1 MLPPPTK
8 HRSNRLRGLRRP
20 ATAGVASAAALA
32 AGPIAAM
39 AGTPG
44 TVTGGP
50 CIPHVHRGVL
60 PAWLRDGFS
69 SPQPRIPHAVAAGGR
84 IAGILFGDPLTSPPR
99 ATRSNKILW
108 VPRAPVTGITD
119 LRISAQRM
127 RGARVVG
134 RPVGRLVPGGP
145 GPSIIDLPATGCWR
159 LTLRWAGH
167 TDRLDLRYIA
177 APR

>member
-1 MLPPPTK
+1 V
-8 HRSNRLRGLRRP
+8 R
-20 ATAGVASAAALA
+20 AALA
-32 AGPIAAM
+32 AGALAAALAVPAM
-39 AGTPG
+39 AA
-44 TVTGGP
+44 GP
-50 CIPHVHRGVL
+50 TSTAPAGPPCVSHVQRGVL
-60 PAWLRDGFS
+60 PAWLRAGFS
-69 SPQPRIPHAVAAGGR
+69 SPRPRIPHAVAAGGR